1 MATMDVKDV
10 IGDNLAKII
19 EAATGKKR
27 HAELAEAVHKL
38 IASLQTGAFVVSSS
52 DLDKKQPDERS
63 AERGGGLPDD
73 RVAELLVPIRL
84 ALSSRSPKI
93 IDATLASVQKLIA
106 HGFVRG
112 DADLPPPPRAKRLP
126 RFRSRSRTKTRRSP
140 RRSPRPR
147 RPRRRPNET
156 SRMKKDV
163 ARVST
168 MHDDARRSRL
178 ADAHA
183 AELVELVCAASDV
196 PDETVELQMLKCLL
210 TAVSSRTFRVRARA
224 LLRVVRACVNA
235 YLGSASEVNQ
245 TTAKAS
251 LTQMLAVVFHRL
263 ETCASRET
271 RDAPAPTIVV
281 ADVFSSSLARRADGE
296 GTTVRKSGVR
306 KSSVFGN
313 RGLSLAALA
322 AANAVKPTEE
332 DAAAQMTTFVQG
344 FINKVSA
351 DLTAVAAAAA
361 GEDTD
366 DLVEW
371 TPASAAAKHREV
383 TDLEFDNDGD
393 ATPAKERKGKESLPR
408 AEETRDG
415 EETSRTEE
423 ASDASLGDARRVFPE
438 EASVSG
444 GENSRNSEDEAFS
457 QLEEDAF
464 LVFRALCKLAKKPGD
479 LTNPAVARGKTL
491 SLELL
496 RILLENAGLAFRRSR
511 RLGAAVSEYLCDA
524 VVVCASQTAVPAAHG
539 LALCAFLAAL
549 KNFRHTLKAE
559 IAVFFPAL
567 LLDPLEAGDATS
579 ASAGGLE
586 KTQSPGSS
594 GSSSPASSFQRR
606 AVLLACARELCHD
619 PRLMADIF
627 VNYDCDLDSTNL
639 FERFV
644 EALARVAGR
653 KSAAPTETPRRPFR
667 RTRRILRR
675 TRTTSRESSRCVWRR
690 WSAWACFWSRCATGW
705 LAPTSARPLETTE
718 TLSRRQRETTPR
730 RRTDRRRDPDP
741 LRMRPEERRLRTR
754 WPASRP

>member
-1 MATMDVKDV
+1 MERRSNESRATQRRGEMATMDVKDV

-63 AERGGGLPDD
+63 AGGGGLPDD

-112 DADLPPPPRAKRLP
+112 DADLPPPPGRAAP
-126 RFRSRSRTKTRRSP
+126 AVP
-140 RRSPRPR
+140 EPE
-147 RPRRRPNET
+147 PNEDTPEPETKPAPETPEETPKQT

-263 ETCASRET
+263 ETCASRVS

-281 ADVFSSSLARRADGE
+281 ADVFSSSLARRTDRE
-296 GTTVRKSGVR
+296 GTTAGVR

-408 AEETRDG
+408 AEETR
-415 EETSRTEE
+415 E
-423 ASDASLGDARRVFPE
+423 
-438 EASVSG
+438 
-444 GENSRNSEDEAFS
+444 
-457 QLEEDAF
+457 
-464 LVFRALCKLAKKPGD
+464 
-479 LTNPAVARGKTL
+479 
-491 SLELL
+491 
-496 RILLENAGLAFRRSR
+496 
-511 RLGAAVSEYLCDA
+511 
-524 VVVCASQTAVPAAHG
+524 
-539 LALCAFLAAL
+539 
-549 KNFRHTLKAE
+549 
-559 IAVFFPAL
+559 
-567 LLDPLEAGDATS
+567 
-579 ASAGGLE
+579 
-586 KTQSPGSS
+586 
-594 GSSSPASSFQRR
+594 
-606 AVLLACARELCHD
+606 
-619 PRLMADIF
+619 
-627 VNYDCDLDSTNL
+627 
-639 FERFV
+639 
-644 EALARVAGR
+644 
-653 KSAAPTETPRRPFR
+653 PRRP
-667 RTRRILRR
+667 RTRLSATRDASFPRKPPFPVAR
-675 TRTTSRESSRCVWRR
+675 TRETRKTKPSRSWRR
-690 WSAWACFWSRCATGW
+690 MRFWCSARCASW
-705 LAPTSARPLETTE
+705 
-718 TLSRRQRETTPR
+718 RRN
-730 RRTDRRRDPDP
+730 
-741 LRMRPEERRLRTR
+741 
-754 WPASRP
+754 PAT

>member
-63 AERGGGLPDD
+63 AGGGGLPDD

-112 DADLPPPPRAKRLP
+112 DADLPPPPGRAAP
-126 RFRSRSRTKTRRSP
+126 AVP
-140 RRSPRPR
+140 EPE
-147 RPRRRPNET
+147 PNEDTPEPETKPAPETPEETPKQT

-263 ETCASRET
+263 ETRSRET

-408 AEETRDG
+408 AEET
-415 EETSRTEE
+415 
-423 ASDASLGDARRVFPE
+423 P
-438 EASVSG
+438 
-444 GENSRNSEDEAFS
+444 
-457 QLEEDAF
+457 F
-464 LVFRALCKLAKKPGD
+464 L
-479 LTNPAVARGKTL
+479 
-491 SLELL
+491 S
-496 RILLENAGLAFRRSR
+496 
-511 RLGAAVSEYLCDA
+511 
-524 VVVCASQTAVPAAHG
+524 
-539 LALCAFLAAL
+539 FL
-549 KNFRHTLKAE
+549 
-559 IAVFFPAL
+559 
-567 LLDPLEAGDATS
+567 
-579 ASAGGLE
+579 
-586 KTQSPGSS
+586 
-594 GSSSPASSFQRR
+594 SPAWRR
-606 AVLLACARELCHD
+606 RRCRTPD
-619 PRLMADIF
+619 P
-627 VNYDCDLDSTNL
+627 S
-639 FERFV
+639 
-644 EALARVAGR
+644 
-653 KSAAPTETPRRPFR
+653 PRGASPR
-667 RTRRILRR
+667 RTRASTPR
-675 TRTTSRESSRCVWRR
+675 
-690 WSAWACFWSRCATGW
+690 G
-705 LAPTSARPLETTE
+705 RPCPP
-718 TLSRRQRETTPR
+718 PR
-730 RRTDRRRDPDP
+730 RRRRPR
-741 LRMRPEERRLRTR
+741 
-754 WPASRP
+754 

>member
-10 IGDNLAKII
+10 IGDSLAKII

-27 HAELAEAVHKL
+27 HAELAEAVNKL
-38 IASLQTGAFVVSSS
+38 VASLQTGAFVVSSS
-52 DLDKKQPDERS
+52 DLDKKQPDERPERS
-63 AERGGGLPDD
+63 AGGGGLPDD

-112 DADLPPPPRAKRLP
+112 DADLPPPPNSQNLRAAPAVPKP
-126 RFRSRSRTKTRRSP
+126 E
-140 RRSPRPR
+140 
-147 RPRRRPNET
+147 PNEGTTPEPETKPAPAREETPET
-156 SRMKKDV
+156 STMNDV

-168 MHDDARRSRL
+168 IHECRHSRL

-210 TAVSSRTFRVRARA
+210 TAVSSWTFRVRARA

-263 ETCASRET
+263 ETRSRET

-281 ADVFSSSLARRADGE
+281 ADVFSSSLARRTDRE
-296 GTTVRKSGVR
+296 GTTAGVR

-351 DLTAVAAAAA
+351 DLTAVAAAA

-408 AEETRDG
+408 AEETR
-415 EETSRTEE
+415 TRLSATR
-423 ASDASLGDARRVFPE
+423 DASFPRKPPFPVARTRETRKTKPCRSWRRMRFWCSARY
-438 EASVSG
+438 ASW
-444 GENSRNSEDEAFS
+444 R
-457 QLEEDAF
+457 
-464 LVFRALCKLAKKPGD
+464 R
-479 LTNPAVARGKTL
+479 NPAT
-491 SLELL
+491 
-496 RILLENAGLAFRRSR
+496 
-511 RLGAAVSEYLCDA
+511 
-524 VVVCASQTAVPAAHG
+524 
-539 LALCAFLAAL
+539 
-549 KNFRHTLKAE
+549 
-559 IAVFFPAL
+559 
-567 LLDPLEAGDATS
+567 
-579 ASAGGLE
+579 
-586 KTQSPGSS
+586 
-594 GSSSPASSFQRR
+594 
-606 AVLLACARELCHD
+606 
-619 PRLMADIF
+619 
-627 VNYDCDLDSTNL
+627 
-639 FERFV
+639 
-644 EALARVAGR
+644 
-653 KSAAPTETPRRPFR
+653 
-667 RTRRILRR
+667 
-675 TRTTSRESSRCVWRR
+675 
-690 WSAWACFWSRCATGW
+690 
-705 LAPTSARPLETTE
+705 
-718 TLSRRQRETTPR
+718 
-730 RRTDRRRDPDP
+730 
-741 LRMRPEERRLRTR
+741 
-754 WPASRP
+754 